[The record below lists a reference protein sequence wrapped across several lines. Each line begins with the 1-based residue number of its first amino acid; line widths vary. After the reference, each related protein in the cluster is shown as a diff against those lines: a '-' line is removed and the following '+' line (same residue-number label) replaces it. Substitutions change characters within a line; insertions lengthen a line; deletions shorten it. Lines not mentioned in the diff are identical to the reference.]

1 MKRRMSMIRT
11 LPIENYR
18 AVYEPGQVECTTTDQ
33 LIPSYEIIGQER
45 AQKALRFGLEIQEK
59 GFNIYVSGIPGTG
72 RRTAV
77 KKFLDDLA
85 KTKPKAD
92 DWVYVNNFAN
102 QYEPLA
108 IRLPPGM
115 GNQFKA
121 DIASFIDEARRGLP
135 KAFESED
142 YAVRQQQAT
151 DKLTKEREEIIR
163 QVNEKAAE
171 MGFIIQ
177 MGPTGLLVIPV
188 IDGKQIPPEEFETL
202 PELTRKG
209 IMEKREALNADLRN
223 GFRQLRDLDSRGTE
237 AVTKVN
243 NEIAL
248 YVIGH
253 LVDQL
258 KEKYQDQD
266 IVLSYIDS
274 VQKDILDNLG
284 VFLGQ
289 DQQQQQQVPPQFQ
302 QFILKDIAFRKYD
315 VNVLVD
321 NSSLTGAPVIFED
334 NPNYQNIFGKAE
346 KEVQFGVVTTD
357 FSMIRPGSLHK
368 ANGGFLVIP
377 VLELFRYPMVW
388 DELKTAIKTGQL
400 VIEEPGERAGFITAR
415 GLKPQPVELNVKI
428 IMIGTPEINQ
438 ALSQGEPDYP
448 ELFKVRA
455 DFDITMDRTNTNAK
469 KYAAYICGLCQRFNL
484 KHLDNTAVAKV
495 VEYGSRLAEDQ
506 KKLSTRFAAVADLIR
521 EANFYAMEE
530 QSPYITSLH
539 ILKAIDEKTYRSN
552 LIAEKI
558 QEFIGRG
565 IYLIDTDGESV
576 GQINGLSVME
586 YGDFAFG
593 RPSRVTASVSVGRE
607 GIVDIEREAQL
618 SGPSHTKGVLI
629 LGGYLAENYAVD
641 KPLSMSAKLVFEQ
654 SYSGVDG
661 DSASSTELYAI
672 LSALSGLP
680 VKQSIAVT
688 GSVNQKGEVQA
699 IGGVNYKLE
708 GFYEVCKMK
717 GFTGKQGA
725 MIPAS
730 NVQDLMLKEEI
741 VAAAKDG
748 KFTIYPVNTIDE
760 GIEVL
765 TGVPA
770 GKRRPNGTFPEGT
783 VHYLVDKRLRE
794 MAERVREYQVLGHG

>member
-1 MKRRMSMIRT
+1 MKQNGDCRET
-11 LPIENYR
+11 
-18 AVYEPGQVECTTTDQ
+18 
-33 LIPSYEIIGQER
+33 
-45 AQKALRFGLEIQEK
+45 
-59 GFNIYVSGIPGTG
+59 
-72 RRTAV
+72 
-77 KKFLDDLA
+77 
-85 KTKPKAD
+85 
-92 DWVYVNNFAN
+92 
-102 QYEPLA
+102 
-108 IRLPPGM
+108 
-115 GNQFKA
+115 
-121 DIASFIDEARRGLP
+121 
-135 KAFESED
+135 FESED
-142 YAVRQQQAT
+142 YAIKQQQAT
-151 DKLTKEREEIIR
+151 DKLTKGREEIIH

-177 MGPTGLLVIPV
+177 MGPTDLIVIPV
-188 IDGKQIPPEEFETL
+188 IDGKQISPEEFESL
-202 PELTRKG
+202 PEVTRNG

-223 GFRQLRDLDSRGTE
+223 GFRLLRDLDSRGTE
-237 AVTKVN
+237 AITQIN

-253 LVDQL
+253 LVDGL
-258 KEKYQDQD
+258 KEKFRDHNE
-266 IVLSYIDS
+266 VLSYIDTI
-274 VQKDILDNLG
+274 QKDILENLS

-289 DQQQQQQVPPQFQ
+289 DSQQQQQVPPQFQ
-302 QFILKDIAFRKYD
+302 QFITKDIAFQKYE

-368 ANGGFLVIP
+368 ANGGFLVLP
-377 VLELFRYPMVW
+377 VLELFRNPLVW

-400 VIEEPGERAGFITAR
+400 FIEEPGERAGFITAR
-415 GLKPQPVELNVKI
+415 GLKPQPVPLNVKI
-428 IMIGTPEINQ
+428 ILIGTPEINQ

-455 DFDITMDRTNTNAK
+455 DFDITMDRTDENAK
-469 KYAAYICGLCQRFNL
+469 KYATYICSLCERFKL

-495 VEYGSRLAEDQ
+495 VEFGSRLAEDQ

-521 EANFYAMEE
+521 EANFYAIEE
-530 QSPYITSLH
+530 KSRYITTLH
-539 ILKAIDEKTYRSN
+539 ILKAIEEKTYRSN

-558 QEFIGRG
+558 QEFIERG
-565 IYLIDTDGESV
+565 IYLIDTEGEKV

-629 LGGYLAENYAVD
+629 LGGYLAENYAID
-641 KPLSMSAKLVFEQ
+641 KPLSVSAKLVFEQ

-680 VKQSIAVT
+680 IRQSLAVT

-708 GFYEVCKMK
+708 GYYEVCKKK
-717 GFTGKQGA
+717 GLTGKQGA

-730 NVQDLMLKEEI
+730 NVQDLMLKEEL
-741 VAAAKDG
+741 VNAAKEG
-748 KFTIYPVNTIDE
+748 KFTIYPVHSIDE

-770 GKRRPNGTFPEGT
+770 GKRKPDGTFPEGT

-794 MAERVREYQVLGHG
+794 MAETVREYQVPGHY